1 MARARGQGMLSFRK
15 PRSGYPESITTTG
28 EITHRLWLWIP
39 GSRLRRAP
47 E

>member
-1 MARARGQGMLSFRK
+1 MIHIVHTPVIPGRREA
-15 PRSGYPESITTTG
+15 PDPES
-28 EITHRLWLWIP
+28 RCLNRVCFWIP